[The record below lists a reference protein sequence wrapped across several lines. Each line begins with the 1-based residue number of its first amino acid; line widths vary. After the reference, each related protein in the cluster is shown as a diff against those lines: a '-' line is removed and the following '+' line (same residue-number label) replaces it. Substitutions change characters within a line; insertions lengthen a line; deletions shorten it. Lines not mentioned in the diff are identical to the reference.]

1 MREVEIKNYTKLNEL
16 AEKGGIVIFGCG
28 VDKDIPTCEIRQA
41 FAVESKIYNRS
52 FESVSVN
59 GALSIYKETVA
70 ALSPET
76 VLLHIGETDIEFF
89 AENSAEFDNKYR
101 ELIGYIKSQNKK
113 CRIAIVSLRNYDHD
127 PQIEVINKH
136 LKYIADSEQCE
147 YGDISAKMVWNPKA
161 SMEAASFVYS
171 IGFVHPLKNKRPLYD
186 LVKMLFCYNA

>member
-1 MREVEIKNYTKLNEL
+1 MREAEIKNYVKLNDL
-16 AEKGGIVIFGCG
+16 AEQGGIVIFGSG
-28 VDKDIPTCEIRQA
+28 SDKNIPTGELRQA
-41 FAVESKIYNRS
+41 FAVESKVYNRS
-52 FESVSVN
+52 FDHLSVN
-59 GALSIYKETVA
+59 DALSVYKETVA

-76 VLLHIGETDIEFF
+76 VLLHIGETDMDFF
-89 AENSAEFDNKYR
+89 AESPVEFDNKYR

-113 CRIAIVSLRNYDHD
+113 CRIAIVSLRNYDYD

-161 SMEAASFVYS
+161 SMEVASFVYS
-171 IGFVHPLKNKRPLYD
+171 IGLVHPLKNKRPLYD

>member
-1 MREVEIKNYTKLNEL
+1 MREAEIKNYTKLNEL
-16 AEKGGIVIFGCG
+16 AEQGGIVIFGCG

-52 FESVSVN
+52 FESVSVK

-113 CRIAIVSLRNYDHD
+113 CRIAIVSLRNYDYD

-161 SMEAASFVYS
+161 SMEVASFVYS

>member
-1 MREVEIKNYTKLNEL
+1 MREAEIKNYTKLNEL

-28 VDKDIPTCEIRQA
+28 VDKNIPTCEIRQA

-52 FESVSVN
+52 FESVSVK

-113 CRIAIVSLRNYDHD
+113 CRIAIISLRNYDSD
-127 PQIEVINKH
+127 PQIAELNKH
-136 LKYIADSEQCE
+136 LKYNADSEKCE
-147 YGDISAKMVWNPKA
+147 YGDISAKKVWNPKT
-161 SMEAASFVYS
+161 SMEVASFVYS

>member
-1 MREVEIKNYTKLNEL
+1 MREAEIKNYTKLNEL
-16 AEKGGIVIFGCG
+16 AEQGGIVIFGCG

-101 ELIGYIKSQNKK
+101 ELIGYIKSQNKN
-113 CRIAIVSLRNYDHD
+113 CRIVIISLRNYDYD
-127 PQIEVINKH
+127 SQIEEINKH

>member
-1 MREVEIKNYTKLNEL
+1 MREAEIKSYEKLNEL
-16 AEKGGIVIFGCG
+16 AEQGGIVIFGCG

-113 CRIAIVSLRNYDHD
+113 CRIAIVSLRNHDSD

-161 SMEAASFVYS
+161 SMEVASFVYS

>member
-1 MREVEIKNYTKLNEL
+1 MREAEIKNYTKLNEL

-52 FESVSVN
+52 FESASVN

-113 CRIAIVSLRNYDHD
+113 CRISIVSLRNYDYD

-161 SMEAASFVYS
+161 SMDAASFVYS
-171 IGFVHPLKNKRPLYD
+171 IGFVRPLKNKRPLYD
-186 LVKMLFCYNA
+186 LVKMLFCYNV

>member
-1 MREVEIKNYTKLNEL
+1 MRESEIKNYTKLNEL
-16 AEKGGIVIFGCG
+16 AEQGGIVIFGCG

-59 GALSIYKETVA
+59 DALSIYKETVA

-113 CRIAIVSLRNYDHD
+113 CRIAIISLRNYDCD
-127 PQIEVINKH
+127 SQIEEINKH
-136 LKYIADSEQCE
+136 LKYIADSEKCE

-161 SMEAASFVYS
+161 SMEVASFVYS

>member
-1 MREVEIKNYTKLNEL
+1 MRESEIKNYTKLNEL

-59 GALSIYKETVA
+59 DALSIYKETVA

-113 CRIAIVSLRNYDHD
+113 CRIAIVSLKNDDYD

-161 SMEAASFVYS
+161 SMEVASFVYS
-171 IGFVHPLKNKRPLYD
+171 IGFVHPLKTKRPLYD
-186 LVKMLFCYNA
+186 LVKMLFCYNS

>member
-1 MREVEIKNYTKLNEL
+1 MRETEIKNYEKLNDL
-16 AEKGGIVIFGCG
+16 AEQGGIVIFGSG
-28 VDKDIPTCEIRQA
+28 SDKNIPTGEIRQA

-113 CRIAIVSLRNYDHD
+113 CRIAIISLKNHDSD
-127 PQIEVINKH
+127 PQIEEINKH

-147 YGDISAKMVWNPKA
+147 YGDISARKVWNPKA
-161 SMEAASFVYS
+161 SMDVASFVYS

>member
-1 MREVEIKNYTKLNEL
+1 MREAEIQNYTKLNEL

-113 CRIAIVSLRNYDHD
+113 CRIAIVSLKNHDSD
-127 PQIEVINKH
+127 PQIEEINKH
-136 LKYIADSEQCE
+136 IKYIADSEQCE

-161 SMEAASFVYS
+161 SMEVASFVYS